1 MTSDTRRRLAALLSG
16 IAGAF
21 VALSMSVW
29 LRQNACVDAGG
40 TWLAVKRVC
49 ELPAGVSPLASPTR
63 YHLLG
68 GLAGVLVAGILL
80 VAFSYVADRAA
91 AGRR

>member
-1 MTSDTRRRLAALLSG
+1 MTSDTRRRFAALLSG

-40 TWLAVKRVC
+40 IWLEVKRAC
-49 ELPAGVSPLASPTR
+49 ELPAGASPLASATR

-68 GLAGVLVAGILL
+68 GLAGLLVAGILL